1 MNKKPVSYLQID
13 ARWKFA
19 DYSARGEKTTI
30 GASGCGPTAMSM
42 VLAEWADPKVTPL
55 TECRWA
61 LAHGFKAPKSG
72 TYYSYFVPAA
82 RRYGLACTQL
92 NSASIY
98 GSGGSGL
105 HAQVLAALAQ
115 GDLIIAC
122 MGKGNWTSSGHYV
135 LLWDVDPGKDIAY
148 VNDPASTLARRTR
161 GSWKLFKTQ
170 VKFYWRIRR
179 PATAVSAA
187 PAVEKEVTM
196 SADEIRKLIEETVKV
211 TLKNALPGAVAK
223 VLSDLGKEPEPQWS
237 VDEGR
242 WEDARERGLT
252 DGTRPCSL
260 ASRAEVM
267 ALISR
272 AMEAVEKAN
281 AEAMEEASEEMEE
294 RLRALREA
302 MEDAG
307 MD

>member
-1 MNKKPVSYLQID
+1 MNNKQPVSYLQID
-13 ARWKFA
+13 ARWKYA
-19 DYSARGEKTTI
+19 DYSTKGEKTTI
-30 GASGCGPTAMSM
+30 GASGCGPTAMAM

-61 LAHGFKAPKSG
+61 LAHGFKALKSG

-82 RRYGLACTQL
+82 RRYSLACTQL

-98 GSGGSGL
+98 GNGGSGL

-135 LLWDVDPGKDIAY
+135 LLWDVDVTKDIAY

-161 GSWKLFKTQ
+161 GSWALFKKQ
-170 VKFYWRIRR
+170 VKFYWRIRK
-179 PATAVSAA
+179 PVSAA
-187 PAVEKEVTM
+187 PVVEKEVTM

-211 TLKNALPGAVAK
+211 TLKNTLPGAVEKLLA
-223 VLSDLGKEPEPQWS
+223 DMGKEPEPQWS

-242 WEDARERGLT
+242 WEDAKERGLT
-252 DGTRPCSL
+252 DGTRPCSY

-281 AEAMEEASEEMEE
+281 AEAMSQATEELEE
-294 RLRALREA
+294 RLKQLRAA